1 MKLTYFQHLYRP
13 KQIFTLET
21 LDMLILLNEFL
32 GFILNEN

>member
-1 MKLTYFQHLYRP
+1 MKLTCFQRLYRP
-13 KQIFTLET
+13 KQIFTLEI